1 MNSPRSDEAVGGFGL
16 DFEGVSLRL
25 DMSHTGIRFNYLTS
39 RLSVVIGSSVSY
51 LLVKALRLDLPF
63 WPTPLVSWLLAMYH
77 GILWNKLHT
86 DSHDLQETLEW
97 SDGVKYV
104 RNVPT
109 GNRYARWLLT
119 NHIGHHAINGV
130 GNYNIVF
137 PGPDHLAGTFYQLK
151 T

>member
-1 MNSPRSDEAVGGFGL
+1 M
-16 DFEGVSLRL
+16 
-25 DMSHTGIRFNYLTS
+25 
-39 RLSVVIGSSVSY
+39 SY

-109 GNRYARWLLT
+109 GNSYARWLLT

>member
-1 MNSPRSDEAVGGFGL
+1 M
-16 DFEGVSLRL
+16 
-25 DMSHTGIRFNYLTS
+25 
-39 RLSVVIGSSVSY
+39 
-51 LLVKALRLDLPF
+51 VKALRLDLPF

-86 DSHDLQETLEW
+86 DSHDLQETLTW
-97 SDGVKYV
+97 GDGVKYV
-104 RNVPT
+104 KNVPT